1 MQKLFKLA
9 AVVSVI
15 GSAWLAGFIAWNWA
29 PDRSVAELSA
39 RWAQP
44 PSQFVALQDMQVHL
58 RDEGPRDDP
67 LLIEGPRNGPLPIVL
82 LHGTSASLHT
92 WDGWA
97 ASLKAT
103 RRVIR
108 MDLPGFGL
116 TGPFPDNDYRL
127 QRYSRFV
134 LQLLDQLGVT
144 QFVIAGN
151 SFGGQVALQ
160 VTLDRPE
167 RISQLI
173 LVDSAGYPLAPTSV
187 PIAFQ
192 LARLPVINL
201 ISTVALPRDIVEKSV
216 RNVYGDPERVTPE
229 LVDRY
234 YDLTLREGNR
244 AALTKRLEQVG
255 AEEMAARIPQIKV
268 PTLILWGGRDQLI
281 PPDAGRRFAR
291 DIAGS
296 ELVMFDDLGHVPH
309 EEAPDRTL
317 TAVLKFLKM

>member
-1 MQKLFKLA
+1 MRRSFKFA

-44 PSQFVALQDMQVHL
+44 PSKFIALQNMQVHL
-58 RDEGPRDDP
+58 RDEGPRDD
-67 LLIEGPRNGPLPIVL
+67 PLPIVL

-92 WDGWA
+92 WDGWV
-97 ASLKAT
+97 ASLRAS

-134 LQLLDQLGVT
+134 QELMDQLGVARLIL
-144 QFVIAGN
+144 VGN
-151 SFGGQVALQ
+151 SFGGQIALQ
-160 VTLDRPE
+160 VTLDQPARV
-167 RISQLI
+167 SQLI

-192 LARLPVINL
+192 LARLPFINL
-201 ISTVALPRDIVEKSV
+201 IATIALPRHIVEKSV
-216 RNVYGDPERVTPE
+216 RNVYGDPDRVTPE
-229 LVDRY
+229 LIDRY
-234 YDLTLREGNR
+234 YELTLREGNR
-244 AALTKRLEQVG
+244 AALTARLEQVNV
-255 AEEMAARIPQIKV
+255 EEMAARIPQIKV
-268 PTLILWGGRDQLI
+268 PTLILWGGRDRLI
-281 PPDAGRRFAR
+281 PPDAAQRFAR

-317 TAVLKFLKM
+317 TAMLKFLKTSLAGGAG

>member
-1 MQKLFKLA
+1 MQKFLKVL
-9 AVVSVI
+9 AVVVGI
-15 GSAWLAGFIAWNWA
+15 GCAWLAGFIAWNWA

-44 PSQFVALQDMQVHL
+44 PSQFVPLQNMQVHI
-58 RDEGPRDDP
+58 RDEGPRNSP
-67 LLIEGPRNGPLPIVL
+67 LLIEGPRDDPLPIVL

-97 ASLKAT
+97 AKLKTT

-134 LQLLDQLGVT
+134 QQLLDQLGVT
-144 QFVIAGN
+144 RFVIAGN

-167 RISQLI
+167 RITQLI
-173 LVDSAGYPLAPTSV
+173 LVDSAGYPLAPTSI

-201 ISTVALPRDIVEKSV
+201 ISTVAFPRDIVEKSV
-216 RNVYGDPERVTPE
+216 RNVYGDPDRVTPE

-244 AALTKRLEQVG
+244 AALTKRLEHVG
-255 AEEMAARIPQIKV
+255 TDDIAARIPQIKV

-309 EEAPDRTL
+309 EEAPERTL
-317 TAVLKFLKM
+317 AAVLKFLKM

>member
-1 MQKLFKLA
+1 MRRAFKFA

-29 PDRSVAELSA
+29 PDRSVAELAA

-44 PSQFVALQDMQVHL
+44 PSKFIALQNMQVHL
-58 RDEGPRDDP
+58 RDEGPRND
-67 LLIEGPRNGPLPIVL
+67 PLPIVL

-92 WDGWA
+92 WDGWVA
-97 ASLKAT
+97 ALKAS

-127 QRYSRFV
+127 PRYSRFV
-134 LQLLDQLGVT
+134 QELMDQLGVAR
-144 QFVIAGN
+144 FILVGN
-151 SFGGQVALQ
+151 SFGGQIALQ
-160 VTLDRPE
+160 VTLDQPA

-192 LARLPVINL
+192 LARLPFINR
-201 ISTVALPRDIVEKSV
+201 IANIALPRHIVENSV

-229 LVDRY
+229 LIDRY
-234 YDLTLREGNR
+234 YELTLREGNR
-244 AALTKRLEQVG
+244 AALTARLEQVNV
-255 AEEMAARIPQIKV
+255 EEMAARIPQIKV
-268 PTLILWGGRDQLI
+268 PTLILWGGRDRLI
-281 PPDAGRRFAR
+281 PPDAAQRFAR

-317 TAVLKFLKM
+317 TAMRKFLKTSLAGGAG